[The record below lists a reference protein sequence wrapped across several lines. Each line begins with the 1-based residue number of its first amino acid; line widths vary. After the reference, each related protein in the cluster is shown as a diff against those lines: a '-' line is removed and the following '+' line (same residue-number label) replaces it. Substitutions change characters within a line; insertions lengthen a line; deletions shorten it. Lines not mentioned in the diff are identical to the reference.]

1 MGRTDDTEGTLTDVL
16 DTEEVLPSLE
26 TRRDGDVDVA
36 AVDEEQVRAPL
47 VSRRVQ
53 SFLED
58 LGRININTGNLGHGS
73 RTDFEPLQPR
83 HIGLGSVRD
92 GGTTMSS
99 RHALVSS

>member
-1 MGRTDDTEGTLTDVL
+1 MLTNVL
-16 DTEEVLPSLE
+16 YAEEVLASLHAG
-26 TRRDGDVDVA
+26 RDGDVDVA

-73 RTDFEPLQPR
+73 RTDLEPLQPR